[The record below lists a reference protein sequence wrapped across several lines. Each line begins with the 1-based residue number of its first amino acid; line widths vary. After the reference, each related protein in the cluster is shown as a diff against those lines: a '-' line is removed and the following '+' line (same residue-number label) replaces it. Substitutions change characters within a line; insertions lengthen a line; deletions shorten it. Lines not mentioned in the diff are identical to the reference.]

1 MSISAVSVLRDL
13 MTFLILNTGFS
24 DNNFVIKTIFVLWP
38 QNSQNPVKLSFGSFE
53 VNRLVVFPRVL
64 ILFILMDFP
73 MHVDR
78 ISMEFSILYFK
89 GSQVEIFKL

>member
-1 MSISAVSVLRDL
+1 

-24 DNNFVIKTIFVLWP
+24 DNNFVMKTIFVLWP
-38 QNSQNPVKLSFGSFE
+38 QNRQNPVKLSFGFSE
-53 VNRLVVFPRVL
+53 AKVLVVL
-64 ILFILMDFP
+64 TLFILMEFP

-89 GSQVEIFKL
+89 GWQIEIF